1 VNPAHLL
8 QYLLRERAAPDW
20 YTGHETTPDPT
31 TAHSLHRLAR
41 AFKDAGA
48 SPLDLAVLTRQCL
61 RRIDREARVSSPVRE
76 AELPSDWR
84 RVGISVALDGGVVA
98 APYTPDWVADPGD
111 CSLDY
116 PRDALAASQH
126 TLAGEPWLQ
135 GMLGKEH
142 WKSQAQKEVA
152 WRALTA
158 PENSTV
164 LVGLP
169 TGAGKSLVG
178 QCCAAFDSGLTV
190 LVVPTIALGI
200 DQLAAVREL
209 PCQEH
214 LQPMLYPGQ
223 DPESTLAAVGAR
235 ECRLLIT
242 SPEAIVA
249 GRLRAPLRRL
259 SAEGSLSRLV
269 VDEAHLIESWGA
281 DFRVEFQLLG
291 ATLREW
297 RSEAPR
303 GIKALLLSA
312 TFTPAAPAALKEM
325 FAGDGIYWE
334 EHVVQRLRPEI
345 HYFATSRWLS
355 EEEQVHH
362 VMESLLLLPRP
373 AILYVTEV
381 AKAEEWG
388 KRLREVGLNR
398 FRVFH
403 GNTLPGARQSVMDAW
418 REDRLDLVVATS
430 AFGMGLDKPDVRAVV
445 HACFPENIDRFYQ
458 EVGRGGRDGYPCV
471 SLLVPTWRDRGV
483 GQGMGPTLLADP
495 DKIRDRWLAM
505 WRSRGEDD
513 AHDGNTPSAY
523 WLRTDTSPEH
533 MFGQQT
539 YLESV
544 KWNKRLLLLMERA
557 GVARL
562 IGMQSKQDA
571 SGKWVER
578 VGVELRVL
586 AIGLEERLADLLCDQ
601 RAQEQSSNRAST
613 AALINYF
620 QGHRCVCSELRAH
633 YGPHTWR
640 ACGSCRQC
648 RTGTTNPANPVPLRI
663 DLNDQ
668 RAGDRPR
675 VQVVQVPAL
684 RLPNSGP
691 NPDLVR
697 AVRQLLQAG
706 MRRFVVPEHRWSDL
720 NAIFQRAEDGVA
732 RPYRVDRFS
741 DGPTDSI
748 ELGESVVAI
757 HVGSLDD
764 GGSALN
770 AVGHSVTHWV
780 SGIDLEA
787 NPSQWPYMYEHG
799 ARPYLGRDGLSNW
812 LRGLA
817 RA

>member
-1 VNPAHLL
+1 MNPAHLL
-8 QYLLRERAAPDW
+8 QYLLGEHAPPEW
-20 YTGHETTPDPT
+20 YTGHETTSDPT
-31 TAHSLHRLAR
+31 TAHALHRLVR
-41 AFKDAGA
+41 AFKDAEA

-61 RRIDREARVSSPVRE
+61 RRINPGARVSSPVAE
-76 AELPSDWR
+76 ADTPSDWR

-98 APYTPDWVADPGD
+98 APYTADWVADPGD

-135 GMLGKEH
+135 RMLGMEH

-200 DQLAAVREL
+200 DQLASVRQL
-209 PCQEH
+209 QCQEH
-214 LQPMLYPGQ
+214 LRPRLYPGE
-223 DPESTLAAVGAR
+223 DPEGTLAAVGAR

-249 GRLRAPLRRL
+249 GRLRTPLRRL
-259 SAEGSLSRLV
+259 AAEGALVRLV

-312 TFTPAAPAALKEM
+312 TFTPAAPSALREM
-325 FAGDGIYWE
+325 FAGGGIYWE

-345 HYFATSRWLS
+345 HYFAASRWLS
-355 EEEQVHH
+355 EEEQVHRAT
-362 VMESLLLLPRP
+362 EALLHLPRP

-381 AKAEEWG
+381 AKAQEWER
-388 KRLREVGLNR
+388 RLRDLGLNR

-403 GNTLPGARQSVMDAW
+403 GDTSPADRPKIMDAW
-418 REDRLDLVVATS
+418 REDRIDLVVATS
-430 AFGMGLDKPDVRAVV
+430 AFGMGVDKPDVRAVM

-471 SLLVPTWRDRGV
+471 SLLVPTWRDRTV
-483 GQGMGPTLLADP
+483 GEGMGPTLLTDP
-495 DKIRDRWLAM
+495 EKIRARWLAM
-505 WRSRGEDD
+505 WQSREEGD
-513 AHDGNTPSAY
+513 AKDGSSPSAY
-523 WLRTDTSPEH
+523 WLRTDVAPEY
-533 MFGQQT
+533 MFGRET
-539 YLESV
+539 YSENV

-562 IGMQSKQDA
+562 TGMQSKQDA
-571 SGKWVER
+571 SDQWVEM
-578 VGVELRVL
+578 VGVELRVA
-586 AIGLEERLADLLCDQ
+586 AIGLEERLADLLRDQ
-601 RAQEQSSNRAST
+601 RVQETSSNRAAT
-613 AALINYF
+613 DALINYF
-620 QGHRCVCSELRAH
+620 EGHQCVCSELKAH
-633 YGPHTWR
+633 YGPRTRR

-648 RTGTTNPANPVPLRI
+648 RAGTAYPANPVPLRI

-706 MRRFVVPEHRWSDL
+706 IRRFVVPEHRWSDL

-732 RPYRVDRFS
+732 RPYRVDCFS

-787 NPSQWPYMYEHG
+787 NPLQWPYMYEHG

-812 LRGLA
+812 LRDLA
-817 RA
+817 RP